1 MPGAMLDFLKRSTA
15 LAFGSFA
22 LLTILLGGT
31 TPARSDA
38 AQAVLL
44 TVNLPGGAQ
53 GLSLADLDS
62 FEQHSFTTSTIWT
75 TGLME
80 FSGPALTDVV
90 ASTGAGTAGLRLRAA
105 NDYSITLNPSVLE
118 ADAPIIATR
127 INGQTF
133 TLRERGPL
141 WLVFPYD
148 AHARFRTEQIF
159 AASIWQLTDI
169 DVRPAP

>member
-1 MPGAMLDFLKRSTA
+1 MDCLKRSTVLA
-15 LAFGSFA
+15 LASFS
-22 LLTILLGGT
+22 LLTVLPGGT
-31 TPARSDA
+31 TSARSDTPG
-38 AQAVLL
+38 AVLL
-44 TVNLPGGAQ
+44 TVHGPSGAQ
-53 GLSLADLDS
+53 DLNLADLDS
-62 FEQHSFTTSTIWT
+62 FDQHSFTTSTIWT

-90 ASTGAGTAGLRLRAA
+90 ASAGSGTGGLRLRAA
-105 NDYSITLNPSVLE
+105 NDYSITLNPSMLE
-118 ADAPIIATR
+118 PRAPIIATR

-169 DVRPAP
+169 DAASAP

>member
-1 MPGAMLDFLKRSTA
+1 MDLLKRSTV
-15 LAFGSFA
+15 LTLGGFA
-22 LLTILLGGT
+22 LLTLLPGGLS
-31 TPARSDA
+31 PAQSDTA
-38 AQAVLL
+38 GVVLL
-44 TVNLPGGAQ
+44 TLHGPDGAQ
-53 GLSLADLDS
+53 GLRLADLDS

-90 ASTGAGTAGLRLRAA
+90 VSAGSVAGGLRLRAA
-105 NDYSITLNPSVLE
+105 NDYSITLNPSMLE
-118 ADAPIIATR
+118 AQATIIATR
-127 INGQTF
+127 INGKTF
-133 TLRERGPL
+133 GVRERGPL

-169 DVRPAP
+169 DTGSAP